1 MRNLKLVGVLAGG
14 IVALL
19 CAVLLGVWLFVN
31 PNAYK
36 GRIAAAVKE
45 STGRELK
52 LAGDIKLSVI
62 PWVALELGPASLG
75 NPPGFS
81 DEPFLSFTHA
91 SVRVRLLPLLQQRLE
106 IARVEVE
113 GLDLHLRKNAE
124 GRGNWQGIEPEQPL
138 TKADVDHT
146 DAGPALESLANIRI
160 KNGRVAY
167 EGISVEKF
175 NLETGSLAADRHIP
189 INLALDASRAPPG
202 EQLSLTAKFDLSQD
216 AARKPLRFSAVNVS
230 GTLNRPGDGRPAHW
244 DLSAPAIDLN
254 VKAQTMAAPAFNLSY
269 SGAHVTG
276 SAQATR
282 IIDDLSV
289 AGSVTLAPLVPR
301 EIEPRL
307 GFSFPKTRD
316 PRALTQFSATTDFA
330 YDSKALS
337 LTHLQLR
344 LDDTQIL
351 GNLEILAGDTAAL
364 QFDLTADQIDLDRY
378 RAPEGGAVA
387 PTATSSDTSAK
398 SEKPWNAS
406 GMLTIKSAQFARLD
420 LSNVRVTIAAK
431 DKVMHLS
438 PIEAQIDGGRAS
450 GDITWDSR
458 GATPTLSVDE
468 QLTGIDI
475 ARLLANTAGKGR
487 LSGRA
492 TLNLKATARGTGV
505 NAILKTLSGHLDA
518 NLADGALEGID
529 VGYELSVAQALIDK
543 SPAPAS
549 GSTGRTPFQAF
560 KLSSQITNGLAETH
574 DLTIASQVLKV
585 AGQGSAN
592 LATKGIDFKLL
603 ASVATAPARNTDIP
617 LKVTGTYANPTVRP
631 DIEGLAKDQLKQKLQ
646 DVLKRNGLQGL
657 FTK

>member
-1 MRNLKLVGVLAGG
+1 MRNLKLIGVLAGG
-14 IVALL
+14 IVALF

-36 GRIAAAVKE
+36 ARIATAVKE

-52 LAGDIKLSVI
+52 LAGDIRLTVI
-62 PWVALELGPASLG
+62 PFVALELGPASLG

-91 SVRVRLLPLLQQRLE
+91 SVRVRLLPLLRHHLE
-106 IARVEVE
+106 VARVEVE
-113 GLDLHLRKNAE
+113 GLDLRLRKNAV
-124 GRGNWQGIEPEQPL
+124 GRGNWQRVEPEPPS
-138 TKADVDHT
+138 KADVNHT
-146 DAGPALESLANIRI
+146 DARPRLELLANLRI

-189 INLALDASRAPPG
+189 INLALDASRVPTG

-216 AARKPLRFSAVNVS
+216 AAQEPLRFSAVNVS

-244 DLSAPAIDLN
+244 DLSAPAIDVN
-254 VKAQTMAAPAFNLSY
+254 VQVQAMAAPAFNLSY
-269 SGAHVTG
+269 SGAHITG
-276 SAQATR
+276 RAQATK
-282 IIDDLSV
+282 IFDDLSA
-289 AGSVTLAPLVPR
+289 AGRVTLAPLVLR

-307 GFSFPKTRD
+307 GFSLPKTRD
-316 PRALTQFSATTDFA
+316 PKALTQFSATTDFS
-330 YDSKALS
+330 YDSQALA

-344 LDDTQIL
+344 LDDTQIQ
-351 GNLEILAGDTAAL
+351 GNLKVLVGDTEAL

-378 RAPEGGAVA
+378 RAPEGGVVA
-387 PTATSSDTSAK
+387 PAASPDPSAK
-398 SEKPWNAS
+398 SEKSWDAS
-406 GMLTIKSAQFARLD
+406 GTLTIQSAQFARLD
-420 LSNVRVTIAAK
+420 LSNVRVTVVAK
-431 DKVMHLS
+431 DKVLHLS
-438 PIEAQIDGGRAS
+438 PIEAQIDGGRSS

-468 QLTGIDI
+468 QLTGIDM

-492 TLNLKATARGTGV
+492 TLNLKATARGAGV
-505 NAILKTLSGHLDA
+505 DAMLKTLSGHLDA

-529 VGYELSVAQALIDK
+529 LGYELGVAQALIDK
-543 SPAPAS
+543 SPAPSS
-549 GSTGRTPFQAF
+549 GSTRRTPFQAC
-560 KLSSQITNGLAETH
+560 KLSSQISNGVAETH
-574 DLTIASQVLKV
+574 DLTIDSQVLKV
-585 AGQGSAN
+585 AGRGSAN
-592 LATKGIDFKLL
+592 LATKGIDFKLI

-617 LKVTGTYANPTVRP
+617 IKVTGTYANPTVRP
-631 DIEGLAKDQLKQKLQ
+631 DIEGLAKDQLKQKFQ
-646 DVLKRNGLQGL
+646 DVLKKNGLQGL